1 MELDMPIFA
10 VQRLASGQW
19 LVRAP
24 SDDPFLPAVAVV
36 DVIGDSEEPAVAI
49 DQDAIEKVEVS

>member
-1 MELDMPIFA
+1 MPIFA